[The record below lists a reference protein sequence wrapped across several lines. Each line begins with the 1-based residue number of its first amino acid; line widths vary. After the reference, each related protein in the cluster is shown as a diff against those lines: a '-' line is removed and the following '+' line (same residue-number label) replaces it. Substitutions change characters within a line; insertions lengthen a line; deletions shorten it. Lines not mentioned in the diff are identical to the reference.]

1 MHDDYEAENGPKR
14 KLARRMGS
22 SVSKPGGIL
31 MLNSWYCRCMA
42 SCKETMLML

>member
-22 SVSKPGGIL
+22 FVSKPGGIL
-31 MLNSWYCRCMA
+31 MLNSGTVAVWRVAKKQC
-42 SCKETMLML
+42 